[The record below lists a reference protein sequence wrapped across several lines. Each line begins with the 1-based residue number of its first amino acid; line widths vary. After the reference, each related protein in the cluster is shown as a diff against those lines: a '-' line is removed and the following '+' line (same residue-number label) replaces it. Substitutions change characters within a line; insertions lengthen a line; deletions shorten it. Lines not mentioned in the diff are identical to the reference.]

1 MVLVVHSITNKTGK
15 SFCPTILYRSET
27 VVSSLQVVMVIHSF
41 VVTFGTCVPVLQG
54 VYLRI
59 VQWILKIPLGILSYT
74 LRIIQQ
80 SSPEGGPKDPRI
92 LFTIGGYSKHV
103 VFPTEGR

>member
-15 SFCPTILYRSET
+15 ILNPTMIDYGSHYVRPFR
-27 VVSSLQVVMVIHSF
+27 VIHSF

-92 LFTIGGYSKHV
+92 LFTIGGYSKDKQKRTKLKV
-103 VFPTEGR
+103 